1 LKFGDDRCIVGASG
15 GQQSTIAKRDKM
27 SEFELVRINSE
38 GTSRMVSFSSEHIN
52 RMETA
57 RQISWQLSE
66 LIGEDKG
73 QNDHQGVLNLDF
85 KEIDWISSAGLNE
98 LIGIN
103 SQARSQG
110 VRIVLVDVQQSV
122 RDVFALTRLE
132 RMFEFSSSTVQV

>member
-1 LKFGDDRCIVGASG
+1 
-15 GQQSTIAKRDKM
+15 
-27 SEFELVRINSE
+27 
-38 GTSRMVSFSSEHIN
+38 
-52 RMETA
+52 META

-66 LIGEDKG
+66 LIGEDKS
-73 QNDHQGVLNLDF
+73 QDDHQEVLNLDF
-85 KEIDWISSAGLNE
+85 KEIDWISSAALNE

-132 RMFEFSSSTVQV
+132 RMFEFSSSTVQA